1 MKIKHSK
8 YKNTGLLFEL
18 LVRQITADTLNG
30 GESPS
35 LNILKKSFAKTEL
48 GKEYKL
54 YETLFKI
61 KNLTEGK
68 AEVTLSTVLE
78 ATRKLNRSALKREKY
93 NLIKEIQ
100 HHYSPNE
107 FFKHQVPN
115 YKGYAAF
122 YKLIEIYNSDKLS
135 ETDEIIN
142 NKITILECLTEN
154 SVSEKK
160 VKQDLIEEFSK
171 YDKDLRVL
179 TYKVML
185 ERFNGKY
192 SNLNKDQKEILAEF
206 INSIDNTPRLKE
218 IYNTK
223 INELKK
229 SLKFHTKKIKEGAT
243 QIKLVEVVKLL
254 HEMDKNSKI
263 NNNDLIN
270 LLQYYEL
277 TEELSRINNGWNH

>member
-30 GESPS
+30 GSSPS
-35 LNILKKSFAKTEL
+35 LNILKTAFAKTEL

-54 YETLFKI
+54 YETLFKN
-61 KNLTEGK
+61 KNLSEGK
-68 AEVTLSTVLE
+68 AEITLNTVLD
-78 ATRKLNRSALKREKY
+78 ATRKLNRSALRREKY
-93 NLIKEIQ
+93 NLINEIRK
-100 HHYSPNE
+100 HYNINE

-122 YKLIEIYNSDKLS
+122 YKLTEIYNSDKLS
-135 ETDEIIN
+135 ETNEIID
-142 NKITILECLTEN
+142 NKVTILECLTERP
-154 SVSEKK
+154 VSQKK
-160 VKQDLIEEFSK
+160 VKQDLVEEFAK

-185 ERFNGKY
+185 EKFNGKY
-192 SNLNKDQKEILAEF
+192 SNLNQGQKEILKEF

-218 IYNTK
+218 IYNAK
-223 INELKK
+223 INEVKKVLKLQAQK
-229 SLKFHTKKIKEGAT
+229 VKDGATKIKLLEV
-243 QIKLVEVVKLL
+243 IKLLKEI
-254 HEMDKNSKI
+254 DKGSRI
-263 NNNDLIN
+263 NNDDLIN

-277 TEELSRINNGWNH
+277 TEELTKVK

>member
-54 YETLFKI
+54 YETLFKT
-61 KNLTEGK
+61 KNLSEGK
-68 AEVTLSTVLE
+68 AEITLNAVLE
-78 ATRKLNRSALKREKY
+78 ATRKLNRSALRREKY

-100 HHYSPNE
+100 QHYNVNE

-122 YKLIEIYNSDKLS
+122 YKLTEIYNSDKLS
-135 ETDEIIN
+135 ETDQIID
-142 NKITILECLTEN
+142 NKVTILECLTERP
-154 SVSEKK
+154 VSQKK
-160 VKQDLIEEFSK
+160 VKQDLVEEFAK

-185 ERFNGKY
+185 EKFNGKY
-192 SNLNKDQKEILAEF
+192 SNLNKGQKEVLKEF
-206 INSIDNTPRLKE
+206 MNSIDNTPRLKE

-223 INELKK
+223 IAEVKK
-229 SLKFHTKKIKEGAT
+229 VLQSYTTKVKDDATKIK
-243 QIKLVEVVKLL
+243 LLEVVTLL
-254 HEMDKNSKI
+254 KEIDKGSRISND
-263 NNNDLIN
+263 DLIN

-277 TEELSRINNGWNH
+277 TEELTKVNK

>member
-18 LVRQITADTLNG
+18 LVRQITADTLGDN
-30 GESPS
+30 ESPS

-54 YETLFKI
+54 YETLFKT

-68 AEVTLSTVLE
+68 AEITLNTILE
-78 ATRKLNRSALKREKY
+78 ATRKLNRSALRREKY
-93 NLIKEIQ
+93 NLINEIQ
-100 HHYSPNE
+100 KHYNINE

-135 ETDEIIN
+135 ETNEIID
-142 NKITILECLTEN
+142 NKITILECLTEKP
-154 SVSEKK
+154 VSEKK

-185 ERFNGKY
+185 EKFNGKY
-192 SNLNKDQKEILAEF
+192 SNLNTGQKEVLKEF

-218 IYNTK
+218 IYNNK
-223 INELKK
+223 VSELKK
-229 SLKFHTKKIKEGAT
+229 LLTIQTNKVKDKATKIK
-243 QIKLVEVVKLL
+243 LLEVVNLL
-254 HEMDKNSKI
+254 QEIDKGSKI
-263 NNNDLIN
+263 SNDDLIN
-270 LLQYYEL
+270 LLQYYQL
-277 TEELSRINNGWNH
+277 TEELSKIAK

>member
-18 LVRQITADTLNG
+18 LVRQITADTLG
-30 GESPS
+30 EGESPS

-54 YETLFKI
+54 YETLFKT
-61 KNLTEGK
+61 KNLAESK
-68 AEVTLSTVLE
+68 AEITLNTVLE

-93 NLIKEIQ
+93 NLINEIRK
-100 HHYSPNE
+100 HYNINE

-135 ETDEIIN
+135 ETEEIIN
-142 NKITILECLTEN
+142 NKVTILECLTERPI
-154 SVSEKK
+154 SQKK
-160 VKQDLIEEFSK
+160 VKQDLVEEFSK

-185 ERFNGKY
+185 EKFNGKY
-192 SNLNKDQKEILAEF
+192 ANLNGGQKEVLKEF

-218 IYNTK
+218 IYNNK
-223 INELKK
+223 INEVKKVLKLQAKKVK
-229 SLKFHTKKIKEGAT
+229 SDATKIK
-243 QIKLVEVVKLL
+243 LLEVVKLL
-254 HEMDKNSKI
+254 KEVDKGARI
-263 NNNDLIN
+263 NNDDLIN

-277 TEELSRINNGWNH
+277 TEELTKVQ

>member
-18 LVRQITADTLNG
+18 LVRQITADTLGNS
-30 GESPS
+30 ESPS

-54 YETLFKI
+54 YESLFKN
-61 KNLTEGK
+61 KNLSEGR
-68 AEVTLSTVLE
+68 ADITLNTILE
-78 ATRKLNRSALKREKY
+78 ASRKLNRSTLRREKY
-93 NLIKEIQ
+93 NLINEIRK
-100 HHYSPNE
+100 HYNLEE

-135 ETDEIIN
+135 ETDEIIS
-142 NKITILECLTEN
+142 NKITILEQLTEKPI
-154 SVSEKK
+154 SEKK
-160 VKQDLIEEFSK
+160 VKQDLVEEFSK

-185 ERFNGKY
+185 EKFNGKY
-192 SNLNKDQKEILAEF
+192 ANLNAGQKEVLKEF

-218 IYNTK
+218 IYNAK
-223 INELKK
+223 INELKI
-229 SLKFHTKKIKEGAT
+229 SLKSFSQKTKDEVTKIKLT
-243 QIKLVEVVKLL
+243 EVINLL
-254 HEMDKNSKI
+254 QEIDKGSKI
-263 NNNDLIN
+263 NNDDLIN

-277 TEELSRINNGWNH
+277 TEELSKIK

>member
-54 YETLFKI
+54 YETLFKT
-61 KNLTEGK
+61 KNLSEGK
-68 AEVTLSTVLE
+68 AEITLNAVLE
-78 ATRKLNRSALKREKY
+78 ATRKLNRSALRREKY

-100 HHYSPNE
+100 QHYNVNE

-135 ETDEIIN
+135 ETNQIID
-142 NKITILECLTEN
+142 NKVTILECLTERP
-154 SVSEKK
+154 VSQKK
-160 VKQDLIEEFSK
+160 VKQDLVEEFAK

-185 ERFNGKY
+185 EKFNGKY
-192 SNLNKDQKEILAEF
+192 SNLNKGQKEVLKEF
-206 INSIDNTPRLKE
+206 MNSIDNTPRLKE
-218 IYNTK
+218 IYNSK
-223 INELKK
+223 INEVKNVLKLQAK
-229 SLKFHTKKIKEGAT
+229 KVKDDATKIK
-243 QIKLVEVVKLL
+243 LLEVVKLL
-254 HEMDKNSKI
+254 KEIDKGSRISND
-263 NNNDLIN
+263 DLIN

-277 TEELSRINNGWNH
+277 TEELTKVG

>member
-54 YETLFKI
+54 YETLFKT
-61 KNLTEGK
+61 KNLSEGK
-68 AEVTLSTVLE
+68 AEITLNAVLE
-78 ATRKLNRSALKREKY
+78 ATRKLNRSILKREKY

-100 HHYSPNE
+100 QHYNVNE

-135 ETDEIIN
+135 ETNEIID
-142 NKITILECLTEN
+142 NKVTILECLTERPI
-154 SVSEKK
+154 SQKK
-160 VKQDLIEEFSK
+160 VKQDLVEEFAK

-185 ERFNGKY
+185 EKFNGKY
-192 SNLNKDQKEILAEF
+192 ANLNKGQKEVLKEF
-206 INSIDNTPRLKE
+206 MNSIDNTPRLKE

-223 INELKK
+223 INEVKKVLKLQARK
-229 SLKFHTKKIKEGAT
+229 VKDDATKIK
-243 QIKLVEVVKLL
+243 LLEVVNLL
-254 HEMDKNSKI
+254 KEIDKGSRISND
-263 NNNDLIN
+263 DLIN

-277 TEELSRINNGWNH
+277 TEELTKVG

>member
-30 GESPS
+30 GSSPS
-35 LNILKKSFAKTEL
+35 LDILKKSFANTEL

-54 YETLFKI
+54 YETLFKT

-68 AEVTLSTVLE
+68 AEITLNAVLD
-78 ATRKLNRSALKREKY
+78 ATRKLNRSALRREKY

-100 HHYSPNE
+100 QHYNTNE
-107 FFKHQVPN
+107 FFRHQVPN

-122 YKLIEIYNSDKLS
+122 YKLVEIYNSDKLS
-135 ETDEIIN
+135 ETNEIID
-142 NKITILECLTEN
+142 NKITILECLTELPI
-154 SVSEKK
+154 SQKK
-160 VKQDLIEEFSK
+160 VKRDLVEQFAK

-185 ERFNGKY
+185 EKFNGKY
-192 SNLNKDQKEILAEF
+192 SNLNKGQKEVLKEF
-206 INSIDNTPRLKE
+206 MNSIDNTPRLKE
-218 IYNTK
+218 IYNNK
-223 INELKK
+223 INEVKKVLKLQVK
-229 SLKFHTKKIKEGAT
+229 KVKDDATKIK
-243 QIKLVEVVKLL
+243 LLEVVNLL
-254 HEMDKNSKI
+254 KEINKGSKI
-263 NNNDLIN
+263 DNDDLIN

-277 TEELSRINNGWNH
+277 TEELYKTSK

>member
-30 GESPS
+30 GSSPS
-35 LNILKKSFAKTEL
+35 LEILKKSFAKTEL

-54 YETLFKI
+54 YESLFKS
-61 KNLTEGK
+61 KNISEGK
-68 AEVTLSTVLE
+68 AEITLNTILE
-78 ATRKLNRSALKREKY
+78 ATRKLNRSALRREKY
-93 NLIKEIQ
+93 NLINEIKK
-100 HHYSPNE
+100 HYNINE
-107 FFKHQVPN
+107 FFNHQVPN

-135 ETDEIIN
+135 ETEEIIS
-142 NKITILECLTEN
+142 NKITILECLTKRPI
-154 SVSEKK
+154 SQKK

-185 ERFNGKY
+185 EKFNGKY
-192 SNLNKDQKEILAEF
+192 ANLNKGQKEVLKEF
-206 INSIDNTPRLKE
+206 MNSIDNTPRLKE
-218 IYNTK
+218 IYNNK
-223 INELKK
+223 INEVKKVLKLQAK
-229 SLKFHTKKIKEGAT
+229 RVKDGATKIK
-243 QIKLVEVVKLL
+243 LLEVVKLL
-254 HEMDKNSKI
+254 KEIDKGSKI
-263 NNNDLIN
+263 NNDDLIN

-277 TEELSRINNGWNH
+277 TEELYKISK

>member
-30 GESPS
+30 GSSPS

-54 YETLFKI
+54 YETLFKN
-61 KNLTEGK
+61 KNLSEGK
-68 AEVTLSTVLE
+68 AEVTLNTVLE
-78 ATRKLNRSALKREKY
+78 ATRKLNRSALRREKY
-93 NLIKEIQ
+93 NLINEISK
-100 HHYSPNE
+100 HYNINE
-107 FFKHQVPN
+107 FFRHQVPS

-135 ETDEIIN
+135 ETNEIID
-142 NKITILECLTEN
+142 NKITILEHLTEKP
-154 SVSEKK
+154 VSEKR
-160 VKQDLIEEFSK
+160 VKQDLVEEFAK

-185 ERFNGKY
+185 EKFNGKY
-192 SNLNKDQKEILAEF
+192 ANLNKGQKEILREF
-206 INSIDNTPRLKE
+206 INSIDNAPRLKE
-218 IYNTK
+218 IYNIK
-223 INELKK
+223 INEIKK
-229 SLKFHTKKIKEGAT
+229 VLNLQARKVKDGATKIK
-243 QIKLVEVVKLL
+243 LLEVVKLL
-254 HEMDKNSKI
+254 KEIDKGSKI
-263 NNNDLIN
+263 NNDDLIN

-277 TEELSRINNGWNH
+277 TEELSKVVK

>member
-54 YETLFKI
+54 YETLFKN
-61 KNLTEGK
+61 KNLSEGK
-68 AEVTLSTVLE
+68 AEITLNAVLE

-100 HHYSPNE
+100 QHYNVNE

-122 YKLIEIYNSDKLS
+122 YKLTEIYNSDKLS
-135 ETDEIIN
+135 ETDQIIN
-142 NKITILECLTEN
+142 NKVTILECLTERPI
-154 SVSEKK
+154 SQKK
-160 VKQDLIEEFSK
+160 VKQDLVEEFAK

-185 ERFNGKY
+185 EKFNGKY
-192 SNLNKDQKEILAEF
+192 SNLNKGQKEVLKEF
-206 INSIDNTPRLKE
+206 MNSIDNTPRLKE
-218 IYNTK
+218 IYNAKITEVKKALQSHIIKVKDDTTK
-223 INELKK
+223 I
-229 SLKFHTKKIKEGAT
+229 
-243 QIKLVEVVKLL
+243 KLSEVVTLL
-254 HEMDKNSKI
+254 KEIDKGSRISND
-263 NNNDLIN
+263 DLIN

-277 TEELSRINNGWNH
+277 TEELTKVQ

>member
-54 YETLFKI
+54 YETLFKT
-61 KNLTEGK
+61 KNLSEGK
-68 AEVTLSTVLE
+68 AEITLNAVLE
-78 ATRKLNRSALKREKY
+78 ATRKLNRSALRREKY

-100 HHYSPNE
+100 QHYNVNE

-135 ETDEIIN
+135 ETNEIID
-142 NKITILECLTEN
+142 NKVTILECLTERPI
-154 SVSEKK
+154 SQKK
-160 VKQDLIEEFSK
+160 VKQDLVEEFAK

-185 ERFNGKY
+185 EKFNGKY
-192 SNLNKDQKEILAEF
+192 ANLNKGQKEVLKEF
-206 INSIDNTPRLKE
+206 MNSIDNTPRLKE

-223 INELKK
+223 INEVKKVLKLQARK
-229 SLKFHTKKIKEGAT
+229 VKDDATKIK
-243 QIKLVEVVKLL
+243 LLEVVNLL
-254 HEMDKNSKI
+254 KEIDKGTRISND
-263 NNNDLIN
+263 DLIN
-270 LLQYYEL
+270 LLQYFEL
-277 TEELSRINNGWNH
+277 TEELTKVG

>member
-30 GESPS
+30 GSSPS
-35 LNILKKSFAKTEL
+35 LDILKKSFANTEL

-54 YETLFKI
+54 YETLFKT

-68 AEVTLSTVLE
+68 AEITLNAVLE
-78 ATRKLNRSALKREKY
+78 ATRKLNRSALRREKY

-100 HHYSPNE
+100 QHYNINE
-107 FFKHQVPN
+107 FFRHQVPN

-122 YKLIEIYNSDKLS
+122 YKLTEIYNSDKLS
-135 ETDEIIN
+135 DTEAIID
-142 NKITILECLTEN
+142 NKVTILECLTERPI
-154 SVSEKK
+154 SQKK
-160 VKQDLIEEFSK
+160 VKQDLVEEFAK

-185 ERFNGKY
+185 EKFNGKY
-192 SNLNKDQKEILAEF
+192 ANLNKGQKEVLKEF
-206 INSIDNTPRLKE
+206 MNSIDNTPRLKE
-218 IYNTK
+218 IYNNK
-223 INELKK
+223 INEVKKVLKLQASK
-229 SLKFHTKKIKEGAT
+229 VKDDATKIK
-243 QIKLVEVVKLL
+243 LLEVVKLL
-254 HEMDKNSKI
+254 KEIDKGSKI
-263 NNNDLIN
+263 NNDDLIN

-277 TEELSRINNGWNH
+277 TEELSKASK

>member
-18 LVRQITADTLNG
+18 LVRQITADTLNE

-35 LNILKKSFAKTEL
+35 LNILKKAFAKTEL

-54 YETLFKI
+54 YETLFKN
-61 KNLTEGK
+61 KNITEGK
-68 AEVTLSTVLE
+68 AEVTLNTILE
-78 ATRKLNRSALKREKY
+78 ATRKLNRSALRREKY
-93 NLIKEIQ
+93 NLINEISR
-100 HHYSPNE
+100 HYNLNE
-107 FFKHQVPN
+107 FFRHQVPN

-135 ETDEIIN
+135 ETEEIIH
-142 NKITILECLTEN
+142 NKVTILECLTERP
-154 SVSEKK
+154 VSEKK
-160 VKQDLIEEFSK
+160 VKEDLIEEFSK

-192 SNLNKDQKEILAEF
+192 SNLNLGQKEVLKEF

-218 IYNTK
+218 IYNTR
-223 INELKK
+223 INEIKKLLKLYSK
-229 SLKFHTKKIKEGAT
+229 KVKDNTIKIK
-243 QIKLVEVVKLL
+243 LFEVTKLL
-254 HEMDKNSKI
+254 KEIDKNSKI
-263 NNNDLIN
+263 NNDNLIN

-277 TEELSRINNGWNH
+277 TEELSKTTYG

>member
-54 YETLFKI
+54 YETLFKT
-61 KNLTEGK
+61 KNLSEGK
-68 AEVTLSTVLE
+68 AEITLNAVLE
-78 ATRKLNRSALKREKY
+78 ATRKLNRSALRREKY
-93 NLIKEIQ
+93 NLIKEILQ
-100 HHYSPNE
+100 HYNVNE

-135 ETDEIIN
+135 ETNEIID
-142 NKITILECLTEN
+142 NKVTILECLTERPI
-154 SVSEKK
+154 SQKK
-160 VKQDLIEEFSK
+160 VKQDLVEEFAK

-185 ERFNGKY
+185 EKFNGKY
-192 SNLNKDQKEILAEF
+192 ANLNKGQKEVLKEF
-206 INSIDNTPRLKE
+206 MNSIDNTPRLKE
-218 IYNTK
+218 IYNNK
-223 INELKK
+223 INEVKK
-229 SLKFHTKKIKEGAT
+229 VLRLQARKVKDDATKIK
-243 QIKLVEVVKLL
+243 LLEVVNLL
-254 HEMDKNSKI
+254 KEIDKGTRISND
-263 NNNDLIN
+263 DLIN

-277 TEELSRINNGWNH
+277 TEELTKVG

>member
-30 GESPS
+30 GSSPS

-54 YETLFKI
+54 YESLFKN
-61 KNLTEGK
+61 KNISESK
-68 AEVTLSTVLE
+68 AEITLNTILE
-78 ATRKLNRSALKREKY
+78 ATRKLNRSALRREKY
-93 NLIKEIQ
+93 NLINEIRK
-100 HHYSPNE
+100 HYNINE
-107 FFKHQVPN
+107 FFRHQVPN

-135 ETDEIIN
+135 ETEAIID
-142 NKITILECLTEN
+142 NKITILECLTERPVN
-154 SVSEKK
+154 QKK
-160 VKQDLIEEFSK
+160 VKQDLVEEFAK

-185 ERFNGKY
+185 EKFNGKY
-192 SNLNKDQKEILAEF
+192 ANLNKGQKEVLKEF
-206 INSIDNTPRLKE
+206 MNSIDNTPRLKE
-218 IYNTK
+218 IYNNKIQEVKKVLKLQARKVKDDTTK
-223 INELKK
+223 I
-229 SLKFHTKKIKEGAT
+229 
-243 QIKLVEVVKLL
+243 KLLEVVKLL
-254 HEMDKNSKI
+254 KEIDKGSKI
-263 NNNDLIN
+263 NNDDLIN

-277 TEELSRINNGWNH
+277 TEELSKVSK

>member
-30 GESPS
+30 GESHS
-35 LNILKKSFAKTEL
+35 LNILKKSFANTEL

-54 YETLFKI
+54 YETLFKN
-61 KNLTEGK
+61 KNISEGK
-68 AEVTLSTVLE
+68 AEITLNTILE

-93 NLIKEIQ
+93 NLISEISK
-100 HHYSPNE
+100 YYNLNE

-135 ETDEIIN
+135 ETDAIIN
-142 NKITILECLTEN
+142 NKITILESLTER
-154 SVSEKK
+154 SVSPKK
-160 VKQDLIEEFSK
+160 VKQDLVEEFAK

-185 ERFNGKY
+185 EKFNGKY
-192 SNLNKDQKEILAEF
+192 ANLNKGQKKVLKEF
-206 INSIDNTPRLKE
+206 MNSIDNTPRLKE
-218 IYNTK
+218 IYNNK
-223 INELKK
+223 INEVKKVLKLQAEK
-229 SLKFHTKKIKEGAT
+229 VKDDATKIK
-243 QIKLVEVVKLL
+243 LLEVVKLL
-254 HEMDKNSKI
+254 KEIDKGSKI
-263 NNNDLIN
+263 SNDDLIN

-277 TEELSRINNGWNH
+277 TEELHNTYK

>member
-18 LVRQITADTLNG
+18 LVRQITADALNG
-30 GESPS
+30 GSSPS

-54 YETLFKI
+54 YEILFKN
-61 KNLTEGK
+61 KNLSEGK
-68 AEVTLSTVLE
+68 AEVTLNTVLE
-78 ATRKLNRSALKREKY
+78 ATRKLNRSALRREKY
-93 NLIKEIQ
+93 NLINEIQ
-100 HHYSPNE
+100 KHYNINE
-107 FFKHQVPN
+107 FFRHQVPN

-135 ETDEIIN
+135 ETNEIID
-142 NKITILECLTEN
+142 NKVTILECLTERPI
-154 SVSEKK
+154 SEKK
-160 VKQDLIEEFSK
+160 VKQDLVEEFAK

-185 ERFNGKY
+185 EKFNGKY
-192 SNLNKDQKEILAEF
+192 ANLNKGQKEVLKEF

-223 INELKK
+223 INEIKK
-229 SLKFHTKKIKEGAT
+229 VLNIQTRKVKDPATKIK
-243 QIKLVEVVKLL
+243 LLEVVKLL
-254 HEMDKNSKI
+254 KELDKGSKI
-263 NNNDLIN
+263 NNDDLIN

-277 TEELSRINNGWNH
+277 TEELSKVSK

>member
-54 YETLFKI
+54 YESLFKN
-61 KNLTEGK
+61 KNISEGK
-68 AEVTLSTVLE
+68 AEITLNTILE
-78 ATRKLNRSALKREKY
+78 ATRKLNRSALRREKY
-93 NLIKEIQ
+93 NLINEIKN
-100 HHYSPNE
+100 HYNINE

-135 ETDEIIN
+135 ETNEIID
-142 NKITILECLTEN
+142 NKITILECLTER
-154 SVSEKK
+154 SISEKK
-160 VKQDLIEEFSK
+160 VKQDLVEEFGK

-185 ERFNGKY
+185 EKFNGKY
-192 SNLNKDQKEILAEF
+192 SNLNKGQKEILKEF
-206 INSIDNTPRLKE
+206 ITSIDNTPRLKE

-223 INELKK
+223 INEVKK
-229 SLKFHTKKIKEGAT
+229 SLKLQVKRVKDKATKIK
-243 QIKLVEVVKLL
+243 LLEVVNLL
-254 HEMDKNSKI
+254 KDLDKNSRI
-263 NNNDLIN
+263 NNDDLIN

-277 TEELSRINNGWNH
+277 TEELTKINK